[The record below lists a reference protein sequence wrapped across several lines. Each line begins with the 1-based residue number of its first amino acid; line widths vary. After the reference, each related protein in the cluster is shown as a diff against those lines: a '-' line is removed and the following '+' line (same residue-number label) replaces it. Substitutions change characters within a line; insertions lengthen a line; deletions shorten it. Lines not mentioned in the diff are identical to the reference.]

1 MLQHSNHSRRFEA
14 NRQGRTRG
22 FLKRLAMVTLALC
35 VSGVMSSQAA
45 LAQSANAW
53 PGGKPIRLISPFPP
67 GGTTD
72 QLARLVA
79 QPLSQALGTQVLVEN
94 RPGGNGSIGTLAA
107 AKAAPDGHSFVFVFD
122 THGTNPSL
130 IPNMPFDT
138 RNDLSP
144 VMLIATGAMVI
155 VAHKSQPQRS
165 FADLVKSAKSSAG
178 GINYGTIGSGSL
190 AQLAMTSLSSQL
202 KFPMQHVP
210 YKGGG
215 PLAQDAIAGHVP
227 VAMATTALFSTHIKA
242 GTLFPL
248 AVTSAKRD
256 PVLPDVPTVAEQGLA
271 GFEALAW
278 WGVFAPAKTPPEI
291 IARVNTELSK
301 IFSTPAVR
309 ERLTGQGMNLSLS
322 SPDALGKFLDEQI
335 SRWSKVIKE
344 HGITAGS

>member
-1 MLQHSNHSRRFEA
+1 MPRPNNPKISA
-14 NRQGRTRG
+14 NPQRHATRSLIRG
-22 FLKRLAMVTLALC
+22 LAAGLLA
-35 VSGVMSSQAA
+35 SGLAWGLVGTQAM
-45 LAQSANAW
+45 AQSASAW

-94 RPGGNGSIGTLAA
+94 RAGGNGSIGTLAA
-107 AKAAPDGHSFVFVFD
+107 AKAPPDGHTFVFVFD
-122 THGTNPSL
+122 THATNPSL
-130 IPNMPFDT
+130 IPNIAYDT
-138 RNDLSP
+138 RNDLTP

-165 FADLVKSAKSSAG
+165 FSELVKSAKSSAG
-178 GINYGTIGSGSL
+178 GLNYGTIGTGSL
-190 AQLAMTSLSSQL
+190 AQLAMTTLASQM

-227 VAMATTALFSTHIKA
+227 FAMATTALFSTHIKA

-256 PVLPDVPTVAEQGLA
+256 PVLPDVPTIAEQGLP

-278 WGVFAPAKTPPEI
+278 WGVFA
-291 IARVNTELSK
+291 
-301 IFSTPAVR
+301 
-309 ERLTGQGMNLSLS
+309 
-322 SPDALGKFLDEQI
+322 
-335 SRWSKVIKE
+335 
-344 HGITAGS
+344 